1 MMIEATMQLLL
12 IRHAIAEDR
21 EEFAASGRNDGERPL
36 TKHGKRQMR
45 RVAKG
50 LRRTVK
56 SIDVLGA
63 SPLVRAQQTA
73 AIVAEAYGE
82 IAVAT
87 VPSLA
92 PESEPEAFAD
102 WLGRQRI
109 AESVAAVGHD
119 PHLGM
124 LVTWLLAGRME
135 PRVDIE
141 KGGAVLLDV
150 KGAPRA
156 GCATLLWALTP
167 AMLVRL
173 GD

>member
-1 MMIEATMQLLL
+1 MQLLV

-21 EEFAASGRNDGERPL
+21 EEFAASGRDDNERPL
-36 TKHGKRQMR
+36 TKHGKQQMK
-45 RVAKG
+45 RVARG
-50 LRRTVK
+50 LRRMVK

-73 AIVAEAYGE
+73 AIVAEAYGDMQ
-82 IAVAT
+82 VAT

-102 WLGRQRI
+102 WLGRQRT
-109 AESVAAVGHD
+109 AQVVGAVGHD
-119 PHLGM
+119 PHLSM

-141 KGGAVLLDV
+141 KGGAVLLEV
-150 KGAPRA
+150 EGAPRA
-156 GCATLLWALTP
+156 RCATLLWALTP

>member
-1 MMIEATMQLLL
+1 MQLLV

-21 EEFAASGRNDGERPL
+21 EVFAASGRDDGERPL
-36 TKHGKRQMR
+36 TKHGKRQMK
-45 RVAKG
+45 RVASG
-50 LRRTVK
+50 MRRMVK

-73 AIVAEAYGE
+73 DIVAVAYGG
-82 IAVAT
+82 IPVGT

-92 PESEPEAFAD
+92 PESTPEEFAA

-109 AESVAAVGHD
+109 AEVVGAVGHD

-135 PRVDIE
+135 SRVDIE
-141 KGGAVLLDV
+141 KGGAVLLEV
-150 KGAPRA
+150 KGAPGA
-156 GCATLLWALTP
+156 SSATLLWALMP
-167 AMLVRL
+167 GMLVRL
-173 GD
+173 GE

>member
-1 MMIEATMQLLL
+1 MRLLV

-21 EEFAASGRNDGERPL
+21 EKFATSGRDDSERPL
-36 TKHGKRQMR
+36 TRYGKRQMK
-45 RVAKG
+45 RVARG

-63 SPLVRAQQTA
+63 SPFVRAQQTA
-73 AIVAEAYGE
+73 AIVAEAYRE
-82 IAVAT
+82 MPVAT

-92 PESEPEAFAD
+92 PNGEPEEFAA

-109 AESVAAVGHD
+109 AEVVGAVGHD

-124 LVTWLLAGRME
+124 LVTWLLVGRME

-141 KGGAVLLDV
+141 KGGAVLLEV
-150 KGAPRA
+150 EGAPRA
-156 GCATLLWALTP
+156 SCATLLWALAP

>member
-1 MMIEATMQLLL
+1 MQLLV

-21 EEFAASGRNDGERPL
+21 DEFEASARADSERPL
-36 TKHGKRQMR
+36 TKHGKRQMK

-50 LRRTVK
+50 LRRMAK

-73 AIVAEAYGE
+73 AIVADSYG
-82 IAVAT
+82 AMGVVT
-87 VPSLA
+87 VPALA
-92 PESEPEAFAD
+92 PGSAPEDFAD

-109 AESVAAVGHD
+109 AEVVGAVGHD

-124 LVTWLLAGRME
+124 LVTWLLAGRAE
-135 PRVDIE
+135 PRVAIE
-141 KGGAVLLDV
+141 KGGACLVDV
-150 KGAPRA
+150 EGAPRA
-156 GCATLLWALTP
+156 GCGTLLWSLTP

-173 GD
+173 GLTR

>member
-1 MMIEATMQLLL
+1 MQLLL

-21 EEFAASGRNDGERPL
+21 DEFAETGRDDTERPL

-50 LRRTVK
+50 LRRVLK
-56 SIDVLGA
+56 AIDVLGS

-82 IAVAT
+82 MEVTT
-87 VPSLA
+87 VPALA
-92 PESEPEAFAD
+92 QAAPDDFAV

-109 AESVAAVGHD
+109 AEVVGAVGHD
-119 PHLGM
+119 PHLGV
-124 LVTWLLAGRME
+124 LATWLLTGNTD
-135 PRVDIE
+135 PQVTFE
-141 KGGAVLLDV
+141 KGGACLLDV
-150 KGAPRA
+150 QGAPRA
-156 GCATLLWALTP
+156 SCATLLWALTP